1 MPVPCRTTATAR
13 REGAAGTERA
23 TVTLVLNPTA
33 EDERYW
39 RTMCRADQVALRG
52 IDGGEP
58 GETFKTCE
66 SAVYGGVFYALRKV
80 EGSYAFLILDLQG
93 EIAEG
98 GADGFALA
106 AAHAV
111 WKGLDHEP
119 SPDELP
125 ELEAWNFGGE
135 FEVKEPRQGD
145 LRRPGIPAAPGFETM
160 EELESP
166 EES

>member
-13 REGAAGTERA
+13 REGARGPERA
-23 TVTLVLNPTA
+23 TVTLVLNPT
-33 EDERYW
+33 EENERYW
-39 RTMCRADQVALRG
+39 RTMCRADQVELRG
-52 IDGGEP
+52 VESDAPGEP
-58 GETFKTCE
+58 FKTCE

-80 EGSYAFLILDLQG
+80 EGFYAFLILDIQG

-111 WKGLDHEP
+111 WNGLEYEP
-119 SPDELP
+119 GEEDLPD
-125 ELEAWNFGGE
+125 LEAWEYDGKG
-135 FEVKEPRQGD
+135 EVKEPQRGD

-160 EELESP
+160 EDLER
-166 EES
+166 E